1 MNQKL
6 FENAHKNTT
15 IYDGVHEYCTVE
27 HVNEAFFR
35 ASIRKRRRSIL
46 KKILQVFLCT
56 TKQEKDKLHDESSN
70 KEIVIDFLQLN

>member
-1 MNQKL
+1 MNQRL
-6 FENAHKNTT
+6 FEIANKNTT
-15 IYDGVHEYCTVE
+15 IYCTVE
-27 HVNEAFFR
+27 HVNEAYFR

>member
-35 ASIRKRRRSIL
+35 ASIRKRRNRGTQSLENIGHAG
-46 KKILQVFLCT
+46 KR
-56 TKQEKDKLHDESSN
+56 
-70 KEIVIDFLQLN
+70 

>member
-46 KKILQVFLCT
+46 KKILQVFYALRN
-56 TKQEKDKLHDESSN
+56 KRRSN
-70 KEIVIDFLQLN
+70 YTMKA